1 MEKNNTTDFKNL
13 MEGLDNQ
20 IFWEIKLPEFT
31 WEYVSPSVE
40 KLRGYTVEEATRR
53 SLEETLTIES
63 FQIVSE
69 KIRNEL
75 LSQVNGKDKQTLKL
89 EHFCKDGSTKWFS
102 VEISVVRKNGKPIKI
117 IGASQNIE
125 NQEQRLIALEKKTKQ
140 LKKYAVKMNKLRK
153 IIPICASCK
162 KIRRDDNSWEQL
174 ESYISRHHP
183 IDFSHGIYED
193 CTKKL
198 YPELYD
204 PEDFKK

>member
-183 IDFSHGIYED
+183 IDFSHGICED

>member
-1 MEKNNTTDFKNL
+1 

-20 IFWEIKLPEFT
+20 IFWEIKLPEST

>member
-1 MEKNNTTDFKNL
+1 

-89 EHFCKDGSTKWFS
+89 EHFCKNGSTKWFS

>member
-1 MEKNNTTDFKNL
+1 LEKNNTTDFKNL

-102 VEISVVRKNGKPIKI
+102 VEISIVRKNSKPIKI

-125 NQEQRLIALEKKTKQ
+125 NQEQRLIALEKKIKQ
-140 LKKYAVKMNKLRK
+140 LKEYAVKMDKLK
-153 IIPICASCK
+153 KLIPICASCK
-162 KIRRDDNSWEQL
+162 KIRKDDGSWEQIEVYL
-174 ESYISRHHP
+174 IRHYP
-183 IDFSHGIYED
+183 INFSHGICED

-198 YPELYD
+198 YPEFYNS
-204 PEDFKK
+204 ENFKK

>member
-1 MEKNNTTDFKNL
+1 LEKNNTTDFKNL

>member
-1 MEKNNTTDFKNL
+1 